1 MGLLS
6 IPFRGMIRVF
16 EEVAKRAEE
25 EIYNEDAVKAELTD
39 LYMKLEAG
47 GITEEEFER
56 REAELVQR
64 LEEIERYQQQKQ
76 RRARAGR

>member
-39 LYMKLEAG
+39 LYMKLEAHE
-47 GITEEEFER
+47 ITEEEFER

-64 LEEIERYQQQKQ
+64 LEEIERYQQQKL
-76 RRARAGR
+76 RRARARR